1 MKYGVQFP
9 HVPLSDVG
17 QTRDL
22 AQCYDDAG
30 FDYMTLGGHVL
41 SARSG
46 RYEGHRDWGYAIPFH
61 DNFTLFAFLA
71 GVTSRIR
78 LMNSLTILPALQT
91 AVVAKAAV
99 DLAFLSND
107 RFDLGVGISW
117 QEPEYRALGQ
127 DFHVRG
133 ARLSEQVDVLRMFW
147 TQPFVTFKGKFHD
160 IDDMGFDRLPRQPIP
175 IWFGSQYGEA
185 AMRRV
190 AAKGDGWT
198 VMMDPAEAMP
208 RFRQY
213 VSDAGRDPDAI
224 KIMAALI
231 IGDGGTDAWIAEA
244 KRLQALGVTH
254 MTLFTLPGTAAHG
267 SPDSVLQVH
276 DILSREIP
284 S

>member
-160 IDDMGFDRLPRQPIP
+160 IDDMGFDRLPKQPIP
-175 IWFGSQYGEA
+175 IWFGSQFGEA

-190 AAKGDGWT
+190 AAKGDGW
-198 VMMDPAEAMP
+198 MALMDPTEAMP
-208 RFRQY
+208 RFQQY
-213 VSDAGRDPDAI
+213 VSEAGRDPGAV
-224 KIMAALI
+224 KIMSNI
-231 IGDGGTDAWIAEA
+231 YVGDEGADKWIAEA
-244 KRLQALGVTH
+244 KRLQGLGVTH
-254 MTLFTLPGTAAHG
+254 ITINAAPGTAAEAG
-267 SPDSVLQVH
+267 VKRVVEMR
-276 DILSREIP
+276 DILSGAVN
-284 S
+284 